1 MTFKKEIGE
10 IYRLKVPFESV
21 YTSVFLIKTPNANV
35 LMDCATTE
43 SDVKQWIIPA
53 LSDAGLSMLD
63 VNYLVVSHEHG
74 DHAGGLQTL
83 LELNPNLKV
92 IKIGDDLCVDEL
104 ELYELKGHT
113 LSCVGILDKK
123 TGTLI
128 SCDGLQ
134 GAGVG
139 KYRCWYDSREEYLK
153 TIKKIKDDQRINN
166 VLFSHEYEPWYK
178 NSALG
183 REQVEKCLHDC
194 LFVVEKGE

>member
-1 MTFKKEIGE
+1 MMFEKEIGE

-35 LMDCATTE
+35 LVDCATTQN
-43 SDVKQWIIPA
+43 DVKEWIVPA
-53 LSDAGLSMLD
+53 LSNAGLSIRD
-63 VNYLVVSHEHG
+63 VEYLVLSHEHD
-74 DHAGGLQTL
+74 DHAGGLQAI
-83 LELNPNLKV
+83 LELNPNVKV
-92 IKIGDDLCVDEL
+92 IKIGDAFSISGL

-113 LSCVGILDKK
+113 LCCVGVLDKK

-134 GAGVG
+134 GAGIG

-153 TIKKIKDDQRINN
+153 TIEKIKSDQRVKN

-183 REQVEKCLHDC
+183 REQVEKCLDDC
-194 LFVVEKGE
+194 KGYVK